1 MNKEEIF
8 KKLDEM
14 LVDKTKISFL
24 NHLVRSYLPTNK
36 IKKVFDRPKGAF
48 KCVIT
53 NVELYSI
60 DDILKGVKTDEFKK
74 ELFDSLLISLDGEE
88 RSLSPIKKLIGDK
101 KVGVTGDKTTTFMS
115 LDCASDFID
124 WVITKSIK
132 RDKHINWLLNGVNKD
147 SFLSRAK
154 TFDDVSIKNIL
165 KSSTKRKSSA
175 TYSLGDASEALVKL
189 KEEMEKLEKK

>member
-60 DDILKGVKTDEFKK
+60 DDILK
-74 ELFDSLLISLDGEE
+74 
-88 RSLSPIKKLIGDK
+88 IG
-101 KVGVTGDKTTTFMS
+101 
-115 LDCASDFID
+115 
-124 WVITKSIK
+124 
-132 RDKHINWLLNGVNKD
+132 
-147 SFLSRAK
+147 RAH
-154 TFDDVSIKNIL
+154 V
-165 KSSTKRKSSA
+165 
-175 TYSLGDASEALVKL
+175 
-189 KEEMEKLEKK
+189 